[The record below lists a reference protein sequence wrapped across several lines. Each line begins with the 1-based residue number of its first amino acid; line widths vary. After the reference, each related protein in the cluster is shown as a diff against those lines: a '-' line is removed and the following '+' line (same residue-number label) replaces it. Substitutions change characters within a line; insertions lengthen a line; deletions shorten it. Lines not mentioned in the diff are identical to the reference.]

1 MTPSDFLQEPCFIT
15 VTQVLGAHEALVAA
29 GKCVLGLPRPEL
41 LESACEQ
48 ARATFDGEFV
58 HRSLPAMAAA
68 YAFHICQNHPFV
80 DGNKRTALSAA
91 VAFLFVNN
99 IHFDPDDEELYNALI
114 AVAEGRWTKADLTAW
129 FESQCSD

>member
-1 MTPSDFLQEPCFIT
+1 MTASNATPEPRFLT
-15 VTQVLGAHEALVAA
+15 VGQLLDAHDVLVVAKQCA
-29 GKCVLGLPRPEL
+29 PGLPRPEL

-58 HRSLPAMAAA
+58 HLSLPAMAAA

-80 DGNKRTALSAA
+80 DGNKRTALSAS
-91 VAFLFVNN
+91 VAFLYVNE
-99 IHFDPDDEELYNALI
+99 ISFEPDDEELYNAII

-129 FESQCSD
+129 FESQCSA